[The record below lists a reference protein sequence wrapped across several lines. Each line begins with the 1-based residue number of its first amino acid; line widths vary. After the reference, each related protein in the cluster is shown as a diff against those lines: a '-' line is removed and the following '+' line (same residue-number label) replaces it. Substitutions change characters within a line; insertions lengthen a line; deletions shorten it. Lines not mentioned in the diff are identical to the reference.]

1 MDISDAKVRLFFEFS
16 HPQPVE
22 ILSYTPLS
30 SYDKWK
36 PSKMYDRAASQYY
49 YAFINDREVVSKVKE
64 ILNCKGPILEEVEL
78 IKEDI
83 DFPIEFNGY
92 SIEDFQDDNTQK
104 GNSNNN
110 TKEINNNSE
119 RIPESDNKD
128 KESNRNSDGEQK
140 YAVFCRFNFKNFGF
154 IHDYNKL
161 QKEDFGKL
169 NKKPIIYALKGRIKT
184 LLNLRLKELE
194 SKKEPVVSLHTNI
207 NMIDDD
213 KTNQISDKQTLGY
226 KKEMEDKNKSL
237 IEKDNIGID
246 GHWFMVNNF
255 DNLELLSLIKYKEIY
270 MTSIEIQDKINEEQA
285 GQGQTTSQSNATKTQ
300 NTHSNSQKI
309 TNPANN
315 LGKYLRPFRFFY
327 YIKEAKKLVSI
338 YQNKSCEYHHN
349 KNEFICKT
357 CGEFCCLECM
367 ENYTKDNKHYGH
379 KIALLDEA
387 CNKLDEDAKNLEE
400 RIIYLKD
407 IIENEILEKKNE
419 IAAIKNKNEQIINQ
433 LNEEH
438 EKLRIEIQ
446 KEEIN
451 RAKVLG
457 FLGNESLRIVNDYHL
472 KFRYLKFLYEQGD
485 MNSYLMNYFL
495 FEKYYKKEI
504 SKNLD
509 VLERKIILTAEKFKT
524 NNTKLINLIDEIK
537 KNI

>member
-1 MDISDAKVRLFFEFS
+1 M
-16 HPQPVE
+16 
-22 ILSYTPLS
+22 
-30 SYDKWK
+30 
-36 PSKMYDRAASQYY
+36 
-49 YAFINDREVVSKVKE
+49 
-64 ILNCKGPILEEVEL
+64 
-78 IKEDI
+78 
-83 DFPIEFNGY
+83 
-92 SIEDFQDDNTQK
+92 
-104 GNSNNN
+104 
-110 TKEINNNSE
+110 
-119 RIPESDNKD
+119 
-128 KESNRNSDGEQK
+128 
-140 YAVFCRFNFKNFGF
+140 
-154 IHDYNKL
+154 
-161 QKEDFGKL
+161 
-169 NKKPIIYALKGRIKT
+169 
-184 LLNLRLKELE
+184 KELE

-270 MTSIEIQDKINEEQA
+270 MTSTEIQDKINEEQA

-438 EKLRIEIQ
+438 EKLRLVIQ
-446 KEEIN
+446 K
-451 RAKVLG
+451 
-457 FLGNESLRIVNDYHL
+457 
-472 KFRYLKFLYEQGD
+472 
-485 MNSYLMNYFL
+485 
-495 FEKYYKKEI
+495 
-504 SKNLD
+504 NL
-509 VLERKIILTAEKFKT
+509 
-524 NNTKLINLIDEIK
+524 
-537 KNI
+537 